1 MRIIPR
7 KTRVKMEFFRGVTL
21 ADILVG
27 LVLAAS
33 VLGLFLANFDFHIW
47 VALGWLSIYV
57 AWCVQGQELTA

>member
-47 VALGWLSIYV
+47 VALGWL
-57 AWCVQGQELTA
+57 